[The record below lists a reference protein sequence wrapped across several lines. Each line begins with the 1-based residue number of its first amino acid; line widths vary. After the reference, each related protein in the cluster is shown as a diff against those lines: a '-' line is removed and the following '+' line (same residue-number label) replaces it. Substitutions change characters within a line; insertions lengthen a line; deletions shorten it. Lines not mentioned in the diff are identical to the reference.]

1 MKSKLL
7 CERTNCFFA
16 TKNVIQFAKRAAKL
30 ILTLNFKVKKIFFL
44 LHCIL
49 FIRKL
54 ELFPGNSYFEKW
66 QESFLQRFSRVLT
79 ATLCFWI
86 KFH

>member
-7 CERTNCFFA
+7 YERTNCFFA

-54 ELFPGNSYFEKW
+54 ELFRGNILKNGKKVSY
-66 QESFLQRFSRVLT
+66 SVSR
-79 ATLCFWI
+79 AF
-86 KFH
+86 